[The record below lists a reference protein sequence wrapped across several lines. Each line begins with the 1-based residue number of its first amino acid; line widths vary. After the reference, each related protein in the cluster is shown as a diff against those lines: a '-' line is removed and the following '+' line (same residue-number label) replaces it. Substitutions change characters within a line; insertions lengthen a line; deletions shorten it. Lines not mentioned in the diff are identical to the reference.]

1 MVFEKVDKH
10 RYPGIFV
17 LSATSS
23 GKCVLIWR
31 FMNKEIVVEVVS
43 GYGSDLI
50 QSLLY

>member
-10 RYPGIFV
+10 HYPGIFL
-17 LSATSS
+17 LSAMSS

-31 FMNKEIVVEVVS
+31 FTNKEIVVEAVS

-50 QSLLY
+50 QSLFY